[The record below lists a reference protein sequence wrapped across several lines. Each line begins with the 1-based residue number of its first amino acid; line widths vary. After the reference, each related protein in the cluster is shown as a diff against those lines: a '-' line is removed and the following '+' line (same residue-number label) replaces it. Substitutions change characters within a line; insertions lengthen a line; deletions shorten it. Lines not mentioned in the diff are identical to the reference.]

1 MSDNSAAPDVRRLY
15 ATYGLLVLTSVFWG
29 SAFVYSKVAETSVP
43 PLVAAFLRFGL
54 GSIVGLVMILARRLR
69 DPSYVIKPR
78 KAWLDTA
85 VLGAVGVAG
94 YNLFFFEGLALSQ
107 APDGS
112 MIIPTLT
119 PAITVVLAGVFLKER
134 FRRKQAV
141 GLSATLVGSMI
152 FFSAIVFSHISG
164 GQHRII
170 GDLMF
175 LGSAVLWAFATLLSK
190 RMTSRM
196 DPFLVS
202 TYAMVVGSLILGMI
216 ALPQLAK
223 IHWANLGWPFWTD
236 VVYLA
241 VFPSVLANWFYYLG
255 VQQIGPSRASVFM
268 YLVPV
273 SSLILAAPVL
283 GETLAPGQF
292 AGAALMI
299 VGVWLIN
306 RKTRSAAPEALNS
319 SGTAHGAP

>member
-1 MSDNSAAPDVRRLY
+1 MSENTVAPNDGRLY
-15 ATYGLLVLTSVFWG
+15 RTYGLLVLTSAFWG
-29 SAFVYSKVAETSVP
+29 SAFVFSKVAENSVP

-54 GSIVGLVMILARRLR
+54 GSIVGLIMILVHKLR
-69 DPSYVIKPR
+69 NAHYDVTPG
-78 KAWLDTA
+78 KAWSDIV

-112 MIIPTLT
+112 MIIPTLS
-119 PAITVVLAGVFLKER
+119 PAITVILAGIFLKER
-134 FRRKQAV
+134 FRRKQGV
-141 GLSATLVGSMI
+141 GLGLTLVGSII
-152 FFSAIVFSHISG
+152 FFSSIVFSHMSG

-175 LGSAVLWAFATLLSK
+175 LGSAVFWAFTTLLSK
-190 RMTSRM
+190 RTTSRM

-202 TYAMVVGSLILGMI
+202 TYAMAFGSLILGWI
-216 ALPQLAK
+216 AIPQLTK
-223 IHWANLGWPFWTD
+223 IEWANLGWPFWTD
-236 VVYLA
+236 AVYLA
-241 VFPSVLANWFYYLG
+241 IFPSVLANWFYYSG
-255 VQQIGPSRASVFM
+255 VRRIGPSRASVFM

-273 SSLILAAPVL
+273 SSLILAAAVL
-283 GETLAPGQF
+283 GETLTLGQF

-306 RKTRSAAPEALNS
+306 RKTRSTAPAALNS
-319 SGTAHGAP
+319 VHDLQ

>member
-69 DPSYVIKPR
+69 DPGYVVKPR

-85 VLGAVGVAG
+85 ILGAVGVAG

-119 PAITVVLAGVFLKER
+119 PAITVILAGVFLRER
-134 FRRKQAV
+134 FRQKQVA
-141 GLSATLVGSMI
+141 GLGVTLVGSLI
-152 FFSAIVFSHISG
+152 FFSAIVFTHISG

-202 TYAMVVGSLILGMI
+202 TYSMAAGSLILGVV
-216 ALPQLAK
+216 ALPQLVS
-223 IHWANLGWPFWTD
+223 IDWGSLGWPFWSD

-255 VQQIGPSRASVFM
+255 VKRIGPSRASVFM

-273 SSLILAAPVL
+273 SSLILAAAVL
-283 GETLAPGQF
+283 GETLTLGQF

-299 VGVWLIN
+299 VGVWWIN
-306 RKTRSAAPEALNS
+306 RKPRPAAPVALNS
-319 SGTAHGAP
+319 GHDLQ